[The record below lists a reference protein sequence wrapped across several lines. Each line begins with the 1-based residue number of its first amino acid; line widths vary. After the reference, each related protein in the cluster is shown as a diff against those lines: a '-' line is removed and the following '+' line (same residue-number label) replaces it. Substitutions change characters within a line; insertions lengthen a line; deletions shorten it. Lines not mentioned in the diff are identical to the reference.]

1 MDNDARIAEL
11 ESKNASLQQ
20 QFAEFRLRH
29 DHEVERQASL
39 IKHWV
44 EQAVQGQIEDRL
56 PTKEERM
63 HLTAIFK
70 TAIQRAK
77 DRNDI
82 VMHFVKWGVGGTV
95 AFFLYAAWDSVKAK
109 LGVKAP

>member
-1 MDNDARIAEL
+1 MDTEARIAKLEQEL
-11 ESKNASLQQ
+11 AEQQ
-20 QFAEFRLRH
+20 KQFVEFRLRH
-29 DHEVERQASL
+29 DHEVDRNASL

-70 TAIQRAK
+70 AAIQRAK

-82 VMHFVKWGVGGTV
+82 AVHFVKWGLGGTI
-95 AFFLYAAWDSVKAK
+95 AFFLYAGWDSLKKK
-109 LGVKAP
+109 LGIQQ